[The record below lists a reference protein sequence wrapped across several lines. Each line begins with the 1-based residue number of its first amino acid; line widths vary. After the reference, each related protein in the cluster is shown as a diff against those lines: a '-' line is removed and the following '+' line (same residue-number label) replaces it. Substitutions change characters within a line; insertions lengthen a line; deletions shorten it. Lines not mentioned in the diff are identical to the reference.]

1 MNVGSFLE
9 QKASRGF
16 QKFHPH
22 GQVRMQDQL
31 PNLQGC
37 MQMKT
42 WGSSFQR
49 QGKHQKEAS
58 QTWESWKETEK
69 APGMGLA
76 EGVLPWAGRDT
87 LG

>member
-1 MNVGSFLE
+1 MGSFLE

-69 APGMGLA
+69 PQAWGWLRGCSL
-76 EGVLPWAGRDT
+76 GRVGT
-87 LG
+87 L